1 LPGAFLS
8 RTKAGGEL
16 SSPVSSFFHFDGGFL
31 VRGRIKKIVRDRSF
45 GFISAENGKEIFFHS
60 SSLEGLDFSDLEEGN
75 IVEFKKVSGRKGPQA
90 ENVTR
95 VEQKKGWWTE

>member
-1 LPGAFLS
+1 MCG
-8 RTKAGGEL
+8 
-16 SSPVSSFFHFDGGFL
+16 PVSSSCHFDGGFL

-45 GFISAENGKEIFFHS
+45 GFIIAENGKEVFFHS

-75 IVEFKKVSGRKGPQA
+75 IVEFKQMTGRKGPQA